1 MTDTPEYEVGYR
13 RPPRKSRF
21 KKGQSG
27 NPRGRPKGSKN
38 LASIIHATV
47 RERITITENG
57 RRRRI
62 SKLEAAAK
70 QTANKAAAGDTKAF
84 RLLSE
89 MLQQLDGGPP
99 LGQSNLPEADQKVMK
114 RLVARLRASGKP
126 KKGETD
132 AQS

>member
-1 MTDTPEYEVGYR
+1 MTDAAEYEVGYR

-27 NPRGRPKGSKN
+27 NPHGRPKGSKN

-89 MLQQLDGGPP
+89 MLQQLDGGPLP
-99 LGQSNLPEADQKVMK
+99 GQTSLPEADQKVMK
-114 RLVARLRASGKP
+114 RLVARLRATGKP
-126 KKGETD
+126 KKDETD